1 MSYFAP
7 SLDPETHDLHVTD
20 DGDLATVLDAAAVA
34 QHVKQHLKFW
44 EGEWFLDTTAGVPWI
59 RFVFVKPFDRAVA
72 EAVVKDALLSVPGV
86 TEILSFDASFHA
98 ERRHFEVYGVQLQ
111 TEFDEV
117 VTINA

>member
-1 MSYFAP
+1 MNYFGL
-7 SLDPETHDLHVTD
+7 SLDPVAHDLHLGD
-20 DGDLATVLDAAAVA
+20 DGDLATVRDAAAVA

-86 TEILSFDASFHA
+86 TEILAFDAAFHP